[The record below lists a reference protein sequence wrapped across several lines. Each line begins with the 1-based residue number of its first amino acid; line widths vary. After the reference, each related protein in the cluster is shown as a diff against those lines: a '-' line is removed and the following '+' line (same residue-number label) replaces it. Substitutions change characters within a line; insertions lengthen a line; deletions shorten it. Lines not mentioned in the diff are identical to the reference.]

1 MAKKTWLYLH
11 PTHRRLWR
19 RKTTFLR
26 IHEDRIMCEP
36 MTIMTLAS
44 LAMSAK
50 ANDNQVKAQD
60 QAFEAN
66 QAAAHAAKLAE
77 DTAAQED
84 QAVRDTAAANE
95 IVDRNLEGKK
105 QMATASVSA
114 AESGVSGN
122 SVDALM
128 NTLQAGVLKGNTI
141 TTQNLELGQRGT
153 NRQLASNSRSASSRI
168 NSVARGNRSAANIK
182 IAQSGLAAYNSY
194 QSGKK
199 DT

>member
-1 MAKKTWLYLH
+1 
-11 PTHRRLWR
+11 
-19 RKTTFLR
+19 
-26 IHEDRIMCEP
+26 MCEP

-141 TTQNLELGQRGT
+141 TTQNLELAQRGSD
-153 NRQLASNSRSASSRI
+153 RQLASNSRSASSRI

-194 QSGKK
+194 QSGK